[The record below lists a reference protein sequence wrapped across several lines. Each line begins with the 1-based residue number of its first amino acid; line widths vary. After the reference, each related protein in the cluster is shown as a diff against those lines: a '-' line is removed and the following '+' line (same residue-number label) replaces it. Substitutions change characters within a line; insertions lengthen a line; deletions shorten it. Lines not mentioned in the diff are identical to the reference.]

1 MTLTPLITAAKG
13 FPALERLA
21 AKAQD
26 ELILSFRILDPET
39 RLREP
44 ALTERGLETWA
55 DLIAFLSRR
64 GVRIRML
71 LADFDPLFT
80 SDLHRKA
87 WASASGFAD
96 VVQGDTQILCA
107 PHGQRAGAIWKT
119 LMRGKLRREIK
130 RLKAE
135 DPTRLTPIQR
145 EVLARGPV
153 LRPATIHQKFAIA
166 DGRTCIIGGLDV
178 DERRYDDADHDRPP
192 EDTWHDISVEVADD
206 DFAGALRG
214 HFAECWNAA
223 LDCGTSSLA
232 QRAERF
238 DTAIKPQSR
247 ADLRLVR
254 TFSAPCTGAVRLAPK
269 PHVTDHEKTLIRLF
283 SEADELVY
291 IETQFLRHA
300 PLVDALCTAA
310 ARAKALQLVV
320 IMPAAPERVMFDG
333 DHGWNAR
340 HAHGLQIRAL
350 DRLRAAF
357 EDRLALLSPAQPRK
371 APEGA
376 PRLHGAGPVYLHS
389 KVTIV
394 DGLHSMIGSANL
406 NGRSMRWDSE
416 ASVLI
421 RDGDFA
427 KGLLADLGSYWM
439 GDTAKERPLTQA
451 ATWRAMAETD
461 AQRPP
466 EGRDSYLLPFPLEP
480 GRRFSRF
487 LPFLPDDM
495 F

>member
-1 MTLTPLITAAKG
+1 MMLTPLITAAQG

-21 AKAQD
+21 AMAKD

-39 RLREP
+39 RLREQ

-64 GVRIRML
+64 GVKIRML

-96 VVQGDTQILCA
+96 VVQGDAQILCA
-107 PHGQRAGAIWKT
+107 PHGQRAGAVWKT
-119 LMRGKLRREIK
+119 LMRGKVASAMSQLRQE
-130 RLKAE
+130 E
-135 DPTRLTPIQR
+135 PTRLTPVQR
-145 EVLARGPV
+145 EVLVKGPV

-166 DGRTCIIGGLDV
+166 DGKACIIGGLDV
-178 DERRYDDADHDRPP
+178 DERRYDTAEHDRPP
-192 EDTWHDISVEVADD
+192 EDTWHDISVQVQDD

-223 LDCGTSSLA
+223 LDCGVTSLA
-232 QRAERF
+232 QRADRF
-238 DTAIKPQSR
+238 DTSIRSQSR
-247 ADLRLVR
+247 SDLRLVR
-254 TFSAPCTGAVRLAPK
+254 TFSAPCPGAMRLAPN
-269 PHVTDHEKTLIRLF
+269 PSVTDHEKTLIRLF
-283 SEADELVY
+283 SEAKDFVY

-300 PLVDALCTAA
+300 PLVDALCAA
-310 ARAKALQLVV
+310 AASAPKLQLVA

-333 DHGWNAR
+333 DHGWDAR
-340 HAHGLQIRAL
+340 HAHGLQIKAL
-350 DRLRAAF
+350 DRLRASF
-357 EDRLALLSPAQPRK
+357 EGRIALLTPAQPRP

-376 PRLHGAGPVYLHS
+376 PKMHGAGPVYLHS
-389 KVTIV
+389 KLTLV
-394 DGLHSMIGSANL
+394 DGLHCMIGSANL

-421 RDGDFA
+421 RNAEFASDLMTMLAGYWLGDKA
-427 KGLLADLGSYWM
+427 KDH
-439 GDTAKERPLTQA
+439 PLTSA
-451 ATWRAMAETD
+451 RTWSAVAESDAKRAPD
-461 AQRPP
+461 DR
-466 EGRDSYLLPFPLEP
+466 RSYLLPFPLKT
-480 GRRFSRF
+480 GRKFSRF
-487 LPFLPDDM
+487 LPLLPDDM